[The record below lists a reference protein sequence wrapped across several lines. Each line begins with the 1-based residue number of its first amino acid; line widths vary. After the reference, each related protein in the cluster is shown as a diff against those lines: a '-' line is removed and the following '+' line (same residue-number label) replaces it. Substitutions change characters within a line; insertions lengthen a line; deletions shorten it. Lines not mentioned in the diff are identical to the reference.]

1 MKLHEKLCNPVA
13 LRQAVFNPP
22 SPSPGRCHGVLLPF
36 RSSANITWERHTQ
49 YLENSSIF
57 RLLITLL
64 PGSHCEFIY
73 KSQPRVLLLTTGP
86 FTLYGRYNPKVS
98 PIENVNLPTVLLS
111 RFDLL
116 FLLLYK
122 PSRDDDEQLAQRAT
136 HVHMY
141 NGHLE
146 YEPLE
151 PALMRYGT
159 PLHHLPTH
167 SRLTSLQAFTEYIS
181 PSPAGVTLLS
191 PDVSSY
197 IVDSYVRLCKQSK
210 DDVQRDRSRT
220 HVCARTLLG
229 VQRLAQALARLRF
242 AAAVLHADVDE
253 ALRLMAASKESLH
266 DDDGDDADARDADRP
281 DTNRIYRIIKDMAQ
295 ATVAVGTGRG
305 CGSAR
310 ADSSVGR
317 ITNAMCKTRKG
328 RGGPSGRALD
338 GGHSCVGGILRHS

>member
-1 MKLHEKLCNPVA
+1 
-13 LRQAVFNPP
+13 Q
-22 SPSPGRCHGVLLPF
+22 
-36 RSSANITWERHTQ
+36 
-49 YLENSSIF
+49 
-57 RLLITLL
+57 
-64 PGSHCEFIY
+64 
-73 KSQPRVLLLTTGP
+73 
-86 FTLYGRYNPKVS
+86 YNPKVS
-98 PIENVNLPTVLLS
+98 PIENINLPTVLLS

-116 FLLLYK
+116 FLLLDK
-122 PSRDDDEQLAQRAT
+122 PSRDDDERLAQRAT

-146 YEPLE
+146 FEYEPLE
-151 PALMRYGT
+151 PALMR
-159 PLHHLPTH
+159 
-167 SRLTSLQAFTEYIS
+167 LQAFTEYTS

-281 DTNRIYRIIKDMAQ
+281 DTNRVYRIIKDMAQ
-295 ATVAVGTGRG
+295 AT
-305 CGSAR
+305 
-310 ADSSVGR
+310 
-317 ITNAMCKTRKG
+317 
-328 RGGPSGRALD
+328 
-338 GGHSCVGGILRHS
+338 